1 MLIRP
6 RYFRRYRQIV
16 EILADYG
23 FGAFLAQMGISDR
36 LNVPRLWRRRKT
48 IPNGDMTNARRL
60 RLAIED
66 LGPTFIKFG
75 QILSTRSDIL
85 PLEYIEELSR
95 LQDEVAPVSWDEAR
109 QVIEAELDAPVEEL
123 FAQVDTEPI
132 ASASLAQVHV
142 AQLVSGEEV
151 VVKIQRP
158 NIEETVNLDL
168 DIIYDLA
175 QQTQQRTSFGTRY
188 EVADLAEEFATA
200 LRTEMDFRREAWNAD
215 RFRQN
220 FADEK
225 HLYVP
230 KIFWEYTTSRLLV
243 MERIRGIK
251 ISDLERLEAAGYDR
265 RRISANAADFV
276 LKEVLIDGFFHAD
289 PHPGNLLILPGEV
302 IGVLD
307 FGTVGRLDD
316 QDRANMA
323 RLFIAAVQMDVEAV
337 VDQLQRMGV
346 VDHRVDRVGLHRDLR
361 RIIMRYYGLPI
372 YEISAQEVVK
382 LIQPIIYE
390 YRLRIPADYYL
401 LIKTTVIMQGV
412 GLALDP
418 DFDIFEAAQPYIGKL
433 FRRMWLPSS
442 WGPGVLRMA
451 LDWKDFATVLPR
463 KTTHILDQVERGQLT
478 VQAELPQL
486 DPIINTIDRWI
497 NRIIFSVLV
506 AALLVALAML
516 LPRLDYAWPWGLLT
530 WIIILGFF
538 VLLFLALRLAW
549 SVLRSGRSKLNRKS

>member
-23 FGAFLAQMGISDR
+23 FGAFLAQMGMSDR
-36 LNVPRLWRRRKT
+36 LNVPRLWRRRKNV
-48 IPNGDMTNARRL
+48 PDGDMTNARRL

-75 QILSTRSDIL
+75 QILSTRSDVL

-109 QVIEAELDAPVEEL
+109 QVVETELGAPVEEL
-123 FAQVDTEPI
+123 FAQVDTTPI

-142 AQLVSGEEV
+142 AQLIGGEEV

-158 NIEETVNLDL
+158 NIEKTVNLDL

-175 QQTQQRTSFGTRY
+175 HQAQQRTSIGTRY

-220 FADEK
+220 FADER

-230 KIFWEYTTSRLLV
+230 RIFWEYTTNRLLV

-251 ISDLERLEAAGYDR
+251 INDLDRLDAAGYDR
-265 RRISANAADFV
+265 KRISANAADFV

-289 PHPGNLLILPGEV
+289 PHPGNLLIMPGEV
-302 IGVLD
+302 IGVID
-307 FGTVGRLDD
+307 FGTVGRLDEH
-316 QDRANMA
+316 DRANLA

-346 VDHRVDRVGLHRDLR
+346 VDYRVDRVGLYRDLR

-372 YEISAQEVVK
+372 YEISAQEVLKFV
-382 LIQPIIYE
+382 QPIIYE
-390 YRLRIPADYYL
+390 YNLRIPTDYYL
-401 LIKTTVIMQGV
+401 LIKTSVIMQGV

-463 KTTHILDQVERGQLT
+463 KTTHILDQLERGQLT

-486 DPIINTIDRWI
+486 DPIFNMIDRWI
-497 NRIIFSVLV
+497 NRIIFSLLL

-516 LPRLDYAWPWGLLT
+516 LPRLDYSWPWGLVT
-530 WIIILGFF
+530 WIIVIGFF
-538 VLLFLALRLAW
+538 VLLFLAIRLAW
-549 SVLRSGRSKLNRKS
+549 SVFQYGRSRLRRKS

>member
-6 RYFRRYRQIV
+6 RYIRRYRQVV

-23 FGAFLAQMGISDR
+23 FGAFLAQMGMSDR
-36 LNVPRLWRRRKT
+36 LNIPRWWRRRKDIT
-48 IPNGDMTNARRL
+48 DGDMTNARRL

-109 QVIEAELDAPVEEL
+109 QVIEAELGAPVEEL

-142 AQLVSGEEV
+142 AHLISGEEV

-158 NIEETVNLDL
+158 NINKTVNLDL

-175 QQTQQRTSFGTRY
+175 QQAQQRTSFGTRY
-188 EVADLAEEFATA
+188 EVADLTEEFATA

-220 FADEK
+220 FVDER
-225 HLYVP
+225 HMYVP
-230 KIFWEYTTSRLLV
+230 KIFWEYTTNRLLV

-251 ISDLERLEAAGYDR
+251 INDLEGLEAAGYDR
-265 RRISANAADFV
+265 QRISANAADFV

-316 QDRANMA
+316 RDRANLA

-346 VDHRVDRVGLHRDLR
+346 VDYRVDRAGLYRDLR

-382 LIQPIIYE
+382 MIQPIIYE
-390 YRLRIPADYYL
+390 YKLRIPPDYYL

-463 KTTHILDQVERGQLT
+463 KTTQILDQVERGQLT

-486 DPIINTIDRWI
+486 DPIINTIDRLI

-506 AALLVALAML
+506 AALLVALALL
-516 LPRLDYAWPWGLLT
+516 LPRLDYTWPWGLLT
-530 WIIILGFF
+530 WIILIGFF
-538 VLLFLALRLAW
+538 VLVFLAFRLAW
-549 SVLRSGRSKLNRKS
+549 SVLRSGRSKLNR